1 MKKSCAALL
10 AGIFCLLLTAC
21 VATSPDTPAPTA
33 EPTAAATAAAE
44 PTP

>member
-21 VATSPDTPAPTA
+21 GATGPDTPAPTA